1 MNNTVFPHIRPA
13 GIIFFVGPST
23 AGIIRMRVLFEGVD
37 YSKKLSTLKV
47 KKALMSL
54 YDAILG
60 VFHDDW
66 RLTSI
71 DFYPFWMTEVIRLNN
86 LPFQWVGW

>member
-1 MNNTVFPHIRPA
+1 
-13 GIIFFVGPST
+13 
-23 AGIIRMRVLFEGVD
+23 MRVLFEGVD

-60 VFHDDW
+60 VFDD
-66 RLTSI
+66 
-71 DFYPFWMTEVIRLNN
+71 D
-86 LPFQWVGW
+86 